1 MRKIGLEIKRLNNL
15 ISRNFANLN
24 TISMLNEISNSN
36 GFILRYLEENENKV
50 ITQKDIELNFGI
62 TRSTTSTVLSLMEDK
77 ELIVREIMP
86 NDNRVKKIIITEK
99 GKKINKDIKNEIN
112 EFELKLIDGFNE
124 REIEQFYNY
133 IERMKNNI
141 NKEEK

>member
-62 TRSTTSTVLSLMEDK
+62 TRSTTSTVLSLMEEK

-99 GKKINKDIKNEIN
+99 GKKINKDIKNEID